1 METKTIGDGTWVRE
15 SRRLRLIPFGSIT
28 HVRYHEGLSV
38 VYMGKEIL
46 KKLHTPLNGLEQK
59 MPEDLFF
66 RTHRNYIINKAFVST
81 YEPEG
86 SVSLLS
92 GREIVPVARRRRRSL
107 ENFLSS

>member
-1 METKTIGDGTWVRE
+1 METKTIGDGIWVRE
-15 SRRLRLIPFGSIT
+15 TRRLRLIPYVNIT
-28 HVRYHEGLSV
+28 HVHYHNGLSV

-46 KKLHTPLNGLEQK
+46 KKLHTPLNGLEKK

-66 RTHRNYIINKAFVST
+66 RTHRNYIINKAFVSAYT
-81 YEPEG
+81 PEG
-86 SVSLLS
+86 ILRLLS